1 MSLVSNAAG
10 RNVTHSRNG
19 CLGCKAKRRRCSEE
33 RPACTRCLIGGRTCT
48 YLRKLHW
55 EDESA
60 NRGIKHGR
68 RVLHNTRYVDPTP
81 PSSLLKGSGW
91 RDPRNCEYFVNTDAT
106 DLEAK
111 PFQPL
116 LTANY
121 QVHRLSFHQKPQYAL
136 QIRAMSACDGLLLQ
150 YYDISNGFR
159 QVVLPMSELVNSV
172 RYCVLAV
179 GALYLSLDQPKAAM
193 GYYAI
198 ALKHKQRALTSLRSE
213 LSSMDE
219 TSTES
224 KLVSIMMLCLLDIT
238 DLCQSS
244 WSTHLSA
251 AANLICKGDLQSREP
266 AIVSFVSRFFA
277 IRDVMGRS
285 ACGAKSKFRNIEWH
299 DPQEIDKS
307 VGCSY
312 ELMNII
318 SNITDL
324 SRLSNNL
331 DEEQTSNMA
340 ARQLMIEDRLDSL
353 NQKLPLSLDSSS
365 AEAQLMIST
374 STLVHTA
381 AKIYFYTAL
390 HSALLSTQ
398 IIRAMVSE
406 QVQLIKEMKV
416 LRSAHLWSLFVT
428 SLYAADDE
436 QRIFFLGQFDKLGS
450 ASASVASTDA
460 ARTIVE
466 TVWKRRDLEADV
478 VGNRVV
484 MSDWERIVRPMS
496 EGLSLA

>member
-1 MSLVSNAAG
+1 MSLVSNYRAAG
-10 RNVTHSRNG
+10 RNVTHSRDG
-19 CLGCKAKRRRCSEE
+19 CLGCKARRRRCSEE
-33 RPACTRCLIGGRTCT
+33 RPACTRCLTEGRTCT

-60 NRGIKHGR
+60 GRGIKHGR
-68 RVLHNTRYVDPTP
+68 RVLPNTGYVDPKP
-81 PSSLLKGSGW
+81 PSGLLECSGW

-116 LTANY
+116 LPIDD
-121 QVHRLSFHQKPQYAL
+121 QVRRLSLHPQPQYAL
-136 QIRAMSACDGLLLQ
+136 QMRDLSASDGLLLQ
-150 YYDISNGFR
+150 YYNSKVCHQLTLVDDISNGFR
-159 QVVLPMSELVNSV
+159 QVVLPMSELVDSV
-172 RYCVLAV
+172 RDCVLAV
-179 GALYLSLDQPKAAM
+179 GALYLSLDQPKATTE
-193 GYYAI
+193 YYAI
-198 ALKHKQRALTSLRSE
+198 ALKHKQRALNSLRSE
-213 LSSMDE
+213 LSSVDE
-219 TSTES
+219 ISTE
-224 KLVSIMMLCLLDIT
+224 T
-238 DLCQSS
+238 
-244 WSTHLSA
+244 
-251 AANLICKGDLQSREP
+251 ANLICKGDLRSREP

-285 ACGAKSKFRNIEWH
+285 ACGAKPKFRNIEWH

-312 ELMNII
+312 ELMNVI

-324 SRLSNNL
+324 SRQPNISGA
-331 DEEQTSNMA
+331 EQTFNMA
-340 ARQLMIEDRLDSL
+340 ACQLRIEDRLDSL
-353 NQKLPLSLDSSS
+353 AQNLPLSLDPSS
-365 AEAQLMIST
+365 AEAQLLIST

-390 HSALLSTQ
+390 HNALPSTH
-398 IIRAMVSE
+398 IVSVMVSE
-406 QVQLIKEMKV
+406 QVHLIKEMNL

-428 SLYAADDE
+428 ALYAANDE

-450 ASASVASTDA
+450 ASASAASTDA

-478 VGNRVV
+478 VGSQVV
-484 MSDWERIVRPMS
+484 MNDWERIVRPMS